1 MKMKFSVI
9 IVAGAQAC
17 GNRGHVE
24 RTCGN
29 RVCDFEEWL
38 ENNWW
43 ESAVESF
50 IFVSKNWE
58 EFANVVKSVSRTDH
72 FFERKI
78 IKYIF

>member
-72 FFERKI
+72 FLKEK
-78 IKYIF
+78 